1 MRKLLLTICLLAAF
15 TLTVSAQRFTDKLDR
30 GLVAV
35 PDYNLGRTLISWRR
49 QADEYY
55 NVTYNLYRNG
65 SLIASNLDNTNYIY
79 NSGASAT
86 YQVTAVVNG
95 AELGLSEERTPW
107 TEYVYKISNSRYQT
121 AYLEIALADVYD
133 RDGNDVT
140 DNYEPNDAEMADL
153 DGDGQL
159 EIIIKRLNTVDA
171 AAVYPQDS
179 KQFVV
184 LDAYDVDWQTGEA
197 TLMWR
202 IDCGPNMVSLNST
215 EINIIAYDWDE
226 NGKAEVVLRG
236 ADNMIVYG
244 SDGQQLYTIGDKSVN
259 TRNTFAPANGAQYA
273 WTHTGAEY
281 LIYMKGETGELIQ
294 QMAFPLKRTES
305 GNETTNDLIKE
316 WGGKG
321 YGHNSSKYFF
331 GAPFLD
337 GRKASLFLAR
347 GIYGTH
353 KMMALNLGTDGKW
366 DINNPVWT
374 WNCNNSNSPWY
385 GNGYHNFVIADVDED
400 GRDEIV
406 YGSMVIDDNG
416 KGLHTTGY
424 GHGDAQHVGDFN
436 PYRKGLE
443 FFGCL
448 EDYPYWGSDYRDAT
462 TGEILFKHTQPVIT
476 PPTSSKT
483 ITVTINGVKT
493 TINDNDDGRALMGN
507 FSNDYPG
514 SIGRSVGSGMIAT
527 LRKNTTIEALSGDSY
542 IPWGNLNFRI
552 YWDGDLCSE
561 ILDSPGYENDNAKID
576 KPGTGRM
583 FTSKDCQVNNSTKH
597 NPCFQGDIIGDWR
610 EEIILRSGK
619 KIRVYTS
626 GLYTEYSL
634 PCLWYDH
641 QYRQAMVWQM
651 MAYNQP
657 PHVSYFLGEMEG
669 ITIAPPPLTIEG
681 RTEIEKDG
689 TIGTD
694 LNGKQVL
701 MCNNISTS
709 SSFTLAE
716 GAQPSVIFDNTP
728 SWTQGA
734 DNNNGIIY
742 KENYQHVLKGAAITG
757 STRVT
762 KQGNGRLKL
771 SKSTHTYTGKTDV
784 WGGTLECDGT
794 LQNSPV
800 WLNRFARLESAGG
813 TFGAGITA
821 DYGSEIQPG
830 GSGTIS
836 SLTTTTLTMNFGA
849 RMVLDIN
856 SNDLT
861 ADKVNADNLVIN
873 TKTDD
878 VWKNYGP
885 EYLEPV
891 MEFQLTG
898 SAIDATYDLGA
909 VGTITGSLSDIT
921 IEGVENATLKHEN
934 GHLLLVVGTGIS
946 TACAE
951 ATFSQSG
958 WQTNN
963 EGILMP
969 VVTVNATPF
978 EYGSETVT
986 PTLSATFTPQGG
998 TPSNVSLI
1006 KTFYSEDYE
1015 SATDASS
1022 WTNGAGV
1029 LELVTGNATYGKY
1042 IHHYMYDTGITAN
1055 RSAYTI
1061 LNGFDFN
1068 GVTAYNI
1075 EFDAYLKAGNVA
1087 DRSVTDFVI
1096 MSKGAVIPTTKNIG
1110 FGYNADK
1117 CNAAGTNYLFRMTA
1131 ANSQDFTINESTALT
1146 LSAAWSHFTISIDTE
1161 ARKAAYSITR
1171 GTTLLAS
1178 GTFSIPEGT
1187 SCEAYGLFILDG
1199 RGNGES
1205 MFDNINIYATDPL
1218 SYAFTEPGTLTV
1230 TSSHQ
1235 GCTSTDATFTCDYVG
1250 AQIGSLGWSTFG
1262 CKYPLNLSA
1271 NGLTAYVISS
1281 HVNGYVKLAEVT
1293 SVPAST
1299 GLLLQGDQGIY
1310 TLPIVNDNPAAPA
1323 SNLLTAVTNAAG
1335 TPATAGS
1342 YVLANKASGV
1352 GFYSIQQDVVI
1363 PAGKAYLTLP
1373 ANSREVIMIG
1383 EATGISEM
1391 LMNEE
1396 NKAVYNLNGQRIAV
1410 PRKGIYII
1418 NGKKTVVRSAEGDAY
1433 QGK

>member
-1 MRKLLLTICLLAAF
+1 MFACNE
-15 TLTVSAQRFTDKLDR
+15 DK
-30 GLVAV
+30 
-35 PDYNLGRTLISWRR
+35 PDMN
-49 QADEYY
+49 
-55 NVTYNLYRNG
+55 
-65 SLIASNLDNTNYIY
+65 
-79 NSGASAT
+79 
-86 YQVTAVVNG
+86 
-95 AELGLSEERTPW
+95 
-107 TEYVYKISNSRYQT
+107 
-121 AYLEIALADVYD
+121 
-133 RDGNDVT
+133 
-140 DNYEPNDAEMADL
+140 
-153 DGDGQL
+153 
-159 EIIIKRLNTVDA
+159 
-171 AAVYPQDS
+171 
-179 KQFVV
+179 
-184 LDAYDVDWQTGEA
+184 
-197 TLMWR
+197 
-202 IDCGPNMVSLNST
+202 
-215 EINIIAYDWDE
+215 
-226 NGKAEVVLRG
+226 
-236 ADNMIVYG
+236 
-244 SDGQQLYTIGDKSVN
+244 
-259 TRNTFAPANGAQYA
+259 
-273 WTHTGAEY
+273 
-281 LIYMKGETGELIQ
+281 
-294 QMAFPLKRTES
+294 
-305 GNETTNDLIKE
+305 
-316 WGGKG
+316 
-321 YGHNSSKYFF
+321 
-331 GAPFLD
+331 
-337 GRKASLFLAR
+337 
-347 GIYGTH
+347 
-353 KMMALNLGTDGKW
+353 
-366 DINNPVWT
+366 
-374 WNCNNSNSPWY
+374 
-385 GNGYHNFVIADVDED
+385 
-400 GRDEIV
+400 
-406 YGSMVIDDNG
+406 
-416 KGLHTTGY
+416 
-424 GHGDAQHVGDFN
+424 
-436 PYRKGLE
+436 
-443 FFGCL
+443 
-448 EDYPYWGSDYRDAT
+448 YRDAT
-462 TGEILFKHTQPVIT
+462 TSEILFRQEG
-476 PPTSSKT
+476 SA
-483 ITVTINGVKT
+483 
-493 TINDNDDGRALMGN
+493 DDGRGIMGN
-507 FSNDYPG
+507 FSSTMPG
-514 SIGRSVGSGMIAT
+514 SLGRSTHTELISSV
-527 LRKNTTIEALSGDSY
+527 KNAIVANAPTDNSAALFWSH
-542 IPWGNLNFRI
+542 LNFRI
-552 YWDGDLCSE
+552 YWDGDLRDE
-561 ILDSPGYENDNAKID
+561 ILDSPGTAKEAAVYD
-576 KPGTGRM
+576 HESGRL
-583 FTSKDCQVNNSTKH
+583 FTSSGCNMNNDSKN

-610 EEIILRSGK
+610 EEIVVRCGTN
-619 KIRVYTS
+619 IRVYTTT
-626 GLYTEYSL
+626 YPTTYSM

-651 MAYNQP
+651 MAYNQT
-657 PHVSYFLGEMEG
+657 PHVSYFLGELEG
-669 ITIAPPPLTIEG
+669 ITIAPPPLTMEG

-701 MCNNISTS
+701 MCNNTSTS

-734 DNNNGIIY
+734 DNNSGIIY

-762 KQGNGRLKL
+762 KQGNGKLKL
-771 SKSTHTYTGKTDV
+771 SANTTHTYTGKTDV

-800 WLNRFARLESAGG
+800 WLNRFARLESARG

-830 GSGTIS
+830 GSGAIS

-861 ADKVNADNLVIN
+861 ADQVNVDNLVIG

-934 GHLLLVVGTGIS
+934 GHLFLVVGTGIS

-958 WQTNN
+958 WQTNS

-998 TPSNVSLI
+998 TPSNVSLT
-1006 KTFYSEDYE
+1006 KTLYSENYE

-1042 IHHYMYDTGITAN
+1042 IHHNMYDTGIAAN

-1199 RGNGES
+1199 RGIGES

-1281 HVNGYVKLAEVT
+1281 HVNGYVKLTEVT

-1299 GLLLQGDQGIY
+1299 GLLLQGEQGIY

-1323 SNLLTAVTNAAG
+1323 SNLLTAVTNATG
-1335 TPATAGS
+1335 TAAPAGS

>member
-30 GLVAV
+30 GLVVV
-35 PDYNLGRTLISWRR
+35 PTGSSGNSNSNFVSWRR
-49 QADEYY
+49 LADEYY
-55 NVTYNLYRNG
+55 GVKYNVYKDGALV
-65 SLIASNLDNTNYIY
+65 ASNLETTNY
-79 NSGASAT
+79 SGSGSST
-86 YQVTAVVNG
+86 SYYQVAAVVNG
-95 AELGLSEERTPW
+95 VEQKKCAGVTPW
-107 TEYVYKISNSRYQT
+107 YQNVLT
-121 AYLEIALADVYD
+121 TVRGRTVGGYITILLANVYD
-133 RDGNDVT
+133 RDGVDVT
-140 DNYEPNDAEMADL
+140 ANYEPNDAEMADL

-184 LDAYDVDWQTGEA
+184 LDAYDVNWQTGEA

-226 NGKAEVVLRG
+226 DGKAEVVLRG

-244 SDGQQLYTIGDKSVN
+244 SNGKTAMYTIGVANVN
-259 TRNTFAPANGAQYA
+259 TRNTFDPANGSQYA

-281 LIYMKGETGELIQ
+281 LIYMNGETGELIQ
-294 QMAFPLKRTES
+294 QVDYPLKRLES
-305 GNETTNDLIKE
+305 NDSNLKTA
-316 WGGKG
+316 WGDD
-321 YGHNSSKYFF
+321 YGHRSSKYFF

-347 GIYGTH
+347 GIYTRH
-353 KMMALNLGTDGKW
+353 KMMALNLGSDGKW
-366 DINNPVWT
+366 DIENPVWT

-385 GNGYHNFVIADVDED
+385 GQGYHNYVIADVDED

-424 GHGDAQHVGDFN
+424 GHGDAQHVGDFD

-443 FFGCL
+443 FFGCI
-448 EDYPYWGSDYRDAT
+448 EDEPYYGSDYRNAT
-462 TGEILFKHTQPVIT
+462 TGEVYFKK
-476 PPTSSKT
+476 TS
-483 ITVTINGVKT
+483 
-493 TINDNDDGRALMGN
+493 NDDDGRALMGN
-507 FSNDYPG
+507 FINTYPG
-514 SIGRSVGSGMIAT
+514 SIGRSASMG
-527 LRKNTTIEALSGDSY
+527 LWLSGVTDQEIDGTGTISDDKND
-542 IPWGNLNFRI
+542 GNNHLNFRI
-552 YWDGDLCSE
+552 YWDEDLCSE
-561 ILDSPGYENDNAKID
+561 ILDSPGKAGWGIVV
-576 KPGTGRM
+576 KPGTGRIYGLYNSNQ
-583 FTSKDCQVNNSTKH
+583 TDGAGLNNDSKN

-610 EEIILRSGK
+610 EEIVARYGTN
-619 KIRVYTS
+619 IRVYTTAIS
-626 GLYTEYSL
+626 SDYSM
-634 PCLWYDH
+634 PCLWLDH

-669 ITIAPPPLTIEG
+669 ITIAPPPLTMEG

-701 MCNNISTS
+701 MCNNTSTS

-734 DNNNGIIY
+734 DNNSGIIY

-762 KQGNGRLKL
+762 KQGNGKLKL
-771 SKSTHTYTGKTDV
+771 SKSTHTYTGNTDV

-861 ADKVNADNLVIN
+861 ADQVNVDNLVIG

-878 VWKNYGP
+878 VWRNYGP

-898 SAIDATYDLGA
+898 SAIDATYDLGE
-909 VGTITGSLSDIT
+909 VSTITGSLSDIT

-958 WQTNN
+958 WQTNG

-1006 KTFYSEDYE
+1006 KTLYSEDYE

-1199 RGNGES
+1199 RGIGES
-1205 MFDNINIYATDPL
+1205 MFDNIHIYATDPL

-1262 CKYPLNLSA
+1262 CKYPLDLSA

-1281 HVNGYVKLAEVT
+1281 HVNGYVKLTEVT

-1323 SNLLTAVTNAAG
+1323 SNLLTAVTNATG

>member
-15 TLTVSAQRFTDKLDR
+15 TLTASAQRFTDKLDR

-35 PDYNLGRTLISWRR
+35 PTGSSGNSNSNFVSWRR
-49 QADEYY
+49 LADEYY
-55 NVTYNLYRNG
+55 GVKYNVYKDGALV
-65 SLIASNLDNTNYIY
+65 ASNLETTNY
-79 NSGASAT
+79 SGSGSST
-86 YQVTAVVNG
+86 SYYQVAAVVNG
-95 AELGLSEERTPW
+95 VEQKKCAGVTPW
-107 TEYVYKISNSRYQT
+107 YQNVLT
-121 AYLEIALADVYD
+121 TVRGRTVGGYITIPLANVYD
-133 RDGNDVT
+133 RDGVDVT
-140 DNYEPNDAEMADL
+140 ANYEPNDAEMADL

-184 LDAYDVDWQTGEA
+184 LDAYDVNWQTGAA

-215 EINIIAYDWDE
+215 EINIIAYDWNQD
-226 NGKAEVVLRG
+226 GKAEVVLRG

-244 SDGQQLYTIGDKSVN
+244 SDGKEQLYTIGNNMSVN
-259 TRNTFAPANGAQYA
+259 TRNTFDPANGSQYA

-281 LIYMKGETGELIQ
+281 LIYMNGETGELIQ
-294 QMAFPLKRTES
+294 QVDYPLKRLES
-305 GNETTNDLIKE
+305 NDSNLKTA
-316 WGGKG
+316 WGDD
-321 YGHNSSKYFF
+321 YGHRSSKYFF

-347 GIYGTH
+347 GIYTRH
-353 KMMALNLGTDGKW
+353 KMMALNLGSDGKW
-366 DINNPVWT
+366 DIENPVWT

-385 GNGYHNFVIADVDED
+385 GQGYHNYVIADVDED

-424 GHGDAQHVGDFN
+424 GHGDAQHVGDFD

-443 FFGCL
+443 FFGCI
-448 EDYPYWGSDYRDAT
+448 EDEPYYGSDYRNAT
-462 TGEILFKHTQPVIT
+462 TGEVYFKK
-476 PPTSSKT
+476 TS
-483 ITVTINGVKT
+483 
-493 TINDNDDGRALMGN
+493 NDDDGRALMGN
-507 FSNDYPG
+507 FINTYPG
-514 SIGRSVGSGMIAT
+514 SIGRSASMG
-527 LRKNTTIEALSGDSY
+527 LWLSGVTDQEIDGTGTISDDKND
-542 IPWGNLNFRI
+542 GNNHLNFRI
-552 YWDGDLCSE
+552 YWDEDLCSE
-561 ILDSPGYENDNAKID
+561 ILDSPGKAGWGIVV
-576 KPGTGRM
+576 KPGTGRIYGLYNSNQ
-583 FTSKDCQVNNSTKH
+583 TDGAGLNNDSKN

-610 EEIILRSGK
+610 EEIVARYGTN
-619 KIRVYTS
+619 IRVYTTAIS
-626 GLYTEYSL
+626 SDYSM
-634 PCLWYDH
+634 PCLWLDH

-669 ITIAPPPLTIEG
+669 ITIAPPPLTMEG

-701 MCNNISTS
+701 MCNNTSTS

-734 DNNNGIIY
+734 DNNSGIIY

-762 KQGNGRLKL
+762 KQGNGKLKL
-771 SKSTHTYTGKTDV
+771 SKSTHTYTGNTDV

-861 ADKVNADNLVIN
+861 ADQVNVDNLVIG

-878 VWKNYGP
+878 VWRNYGP

-898 SAIDATYDLGA
+898 SAIDATYDLGE
-909 VGTITGSLSDIT
+909 VSTITGSLSDIT

-958 WQTNN
+958 WQTNG

-1006 KTFYSEDYE
+1006 KTLYSEDYE

-1199 RGNGES
+1199 RGIGES
-1205 MFDNINIYATDPL
+1205 MFDNIHVYATDPL

-1262 CKYPLNLSA
+1262 CKYPLDLSA

-1281 HVNGYVKLAEVT
+1281 HVNGYVKLTEVT

-1323 SNLLTAVTNAAG
+1323 SNLLTAVTNATG

-1383 EATGISEM
+1383 DEATGISEM

>member
-1 MRKLLLTICLLAAF
+1 
-15 TLTVSAQRFTDKLDR
+15 
-30 GLVAV
+30 
-35 PDYNLGRTLISWRR
+35 
-49 QADEYY
+49 
-55 NVTYNLYRNG
+55 
-65 SLIASNLDNTNYIY
+65 
-79 NSGASAT
+79 
-86 YQVTAVVNG
+86 
-95 AELGLSEERTPW
+95 
-107 TEYVYKISNSRYQT
+107 
-121 AYLEIALADVYD
+121 
-133 RDGNDVT
+133 
-140 DNYEPNDAEMADL
+140 
-153 DGDGQL
+153 
-159 EIIIKRLNTVDA
+159 
-171 AAVYPQDS
+171 
-179 KQFVV
+179 
-184 LDAYDVDWQTGEA
+184 
-197 TLMWR
+197 
-202 IDCGPNMVSLNST
+202 
-215 EINIIAYDWDE
+215 
-226 NGKAEVVLRG
+226 
-236 ADNMIVYG
+236 
-244 SDGQQLYTIGDKSVN
+244 
-259 TRNTFAPANGAQYA
+259 
-273 WTHTGAEY
+273 
-281 LIYMKGETGELIQ
+281 
-294 QMAFPLKRTES
+294 
-305 GNETTNDLIKE
+305 
-316 WGGKG
+316 
-321 YGHNSSKYFF
+321 
-331 GAPFLD
+331 
-337 GRKASLFLAR
+337 
-347 GIYGTH
+347 
-353 KMMALNLGTDGKW
+353 
-366 DINNPVWT
+366 
-374 WNCNNSNSPWY
+374 
-385 GNGYHNFVIADVDED
+385 
-400 GRDEIV
+400 
-406 YGSMVIDDNG
+406 MVIDDNG

-424 GHGDAQHVGDFN
+424 GHGDAQHVGDFD

-443 FFGCL
+443 FFGCI
-448 EDYPYWGSDYRDAT
+448 EDEPYYGSDYRNAT
-462 TGEILFKHTQPVIT
+462 TGEVYFKK
-476 PPTSSKT
+476 TS
-483 ITVTINGVKT
+483 
-493 TINDNDDGRALMGN
+493 NDDDGRALMGN
-507 FSNDYPG
+507 FINTYPG
-514 SIGRSVGSGMIAT
+514 SIGRSASMG
-527 LRKNTTIEALSGDSY
+527 LWLSGVTDQEIDGTGTISDDKND
-542 IPWGNLNFRI
+542 GNNHLNFRI
-552 YWDGDLCSE
+552 YWDEDLCSE
-561 ILDSPGYENDNAKID
+561 ILDSPGKAGWGIVV
-576 KPGTGRM
+576 KPGTGRIYGLYNSNQ
-583 FTSKDCQVNNSTKH
+583 TDGAGLNNDSKN

-610 EEIILRSGK
+610 EEIVARYGTN
-619 KIRVYTS
+619 IRVYTTAIS
-626 GLYTEYSL
+626 SDYSM
-634 PCLWYDH
+634 PCLWLDH

-734 DNNNGIIY
+734 DNNSGIIY

-762 KQGNGRLKL
+762 KQGNGKLKL
-771 SKSTHTYTGKTDV
+771 LANTTHTYTGKTDV

-861 ADKVNADNLVIN
+861 ADQVNANNLVIN

-898 SAIDATYDLGA
+898 SAIDATYDLGE
-909 VGTITGSLSDIT
+909 VSTITGSLSDIT

-934 GHLLLVVGTGIS
+934 GHLFLVVGTGIS

-958 WQTNN
+958 WQTNS

-998 TPSNVSLI
+998 TPSNVSLT
-1006 KTFYSEDYE
+1006 KTLYSENYE

-1199 RGNGES
+1199 RGIGES
-1205 MFDNINIYATDPL
+1205 MFDNIHIYATDPL

-1262 CKYPLNLSA
+1262 CKYPLDLSA

-1281 HVNGYVKLAEVT
+1281 HVNGYVKLTEVT

-1323 SNLLTAVTNAAG
+1323 SNLLTAVTNATG
-1335 TPATAGS
+1335 TQAPTGS

-1352 GFYSIQQDVVI
+1352 GFYSIQQGVDI